1 MIQRIQTIFLLLA
14 ALAFF
19 SLFGLDFLSSNI
31 NTQQFLADKSFDIQD
46 HIALT
51 VLAALGGVL
60 ALATI
65 FLFENRSLQ
74 MRFGYLVMLL
84 SIALPAVAAILFY
97 QEWSGISNTAKLTLQ
112 LGLAAPALSLIFSI
126 LANRFIRKDEK
137 LVKSMDRLR

>member
-19 SLFGLDFLSSNI
+19 SLFGLDFLSSSVA
-31 NTQQFLADKSFDIQD
+31 TQHILADKYFDIQD

-51 VLAALGGVL
+51 ILAALGGVL

-65 FLFENRSLQ
+65 FLFRNRPLQ
-74 MRFGYLVMLL
+74 IRFGYLVMLL
-84 SIALPAVAAILFY
+84 SIALPAVAAVLFY

-112 LGLAAPALSLIFSI
+112 LGLAAPALSLIFSM

>member
-1 MIQRIQTIFLLLA
+1 
-14 ALAFF
+14 
-19 SLFGLDFLSSNI
+19 
-31 NTQQFLADKSFDIQD
+31 
-46 HIALT
+46 
-51 VLAALGGVL
+51 
-60 ALATI
+60 
-65 FLFENRSLQ
+65 